1 MGLWRDSSV
10 DDDDL
15 VASNEETNNDPVKRR
30 KIESDQELN
39 DSTSVSSNEYEIEE
53 IPTKRSQKSEG
64 RLAIS
69 PSDQDD
75 NPVNKSDS
83 EEKKRKKQTNK
94 SQFACIRFYQ
104 ELNTKCYAVVVDC
117 YAKMFLCDFINCI
130 ITIFTYQYFWVNIIF
145 FFCFILV
152 YV

>member
-15 VASNEETNNDPVKRR
+15 VASNEENNENPVKRQ
-30 KIESDQELN
+30 KTESDQDLN
-39 DSTSVSSNEYEIEE
+39 DSSSVSSAEYEIEE
-53 IPTKRSQKSEG
+53 ISAQKKSPKSDG
-64 RLAIS
+64 RLAIGAS
-69 PSDQDD
+69 EDHEEPM
-75 NPVNKSDS
+75 NKSDS
-83 EEKKRKKQTNK
+83 EEKKPKKNSTKK

-130 ITIFTYQYFWVNIIF
+130 ITIFTYQYFWVIIF
-145 FFCFILV
+145 CFNK
-152 YV
+152 